1 MEEILK
7 VKNIDQYIVL
17 GEQFIIK
24 YGVKLLIA
32 LGILIVGLWLIKKLL
47 YAINLIFERR
57 NFDNSLKG
65 FLRSFIDI
73 ILKVLLIITVLSTL
87 GVEMTSF
94 IAILGAAGFAI
105 GMALSGTLSN
115 FAGGVIILILK
126 PFRVGDVI
134 EAQGYLGNVKE
145 IQIFNTTLNTFDN
158 KRIIIPNG
166 ALATG
171 NLTNYSIEDKR
182 RVDWTFG
189 ISYGDSFDKAK
200 EIIFDLLSKNEKV
213 LRDPEIFIALHS
225 LGDSAVNITVRA
237 WCITP
242 DYWDIYFRLNEEVYK
257 SFQEQGISI
266 PYPQMD
272 IHIKKD

>member
-171 NLTNYSIEDKR
+171 NLTNYSIEDRR

-200 EIIFDLLSKNEKV
+200 EIIFDLLAKNEKV
-213 LRDPEIFIALHS
+213 LRDPEIFIALQS
-225 LGDSAVNITVRA
+225 LGDSAVNIVVRA
-237 WCITP
+237 WCNTP

-257 SFQEQGISI
+257 SFSEQGISI

>member
-1 MEEILK
+1 MEEILH
-7 VKNIDQYIVL
+7 VKKIDQYIVL

-73 ILKVLLIITVLSTL
+73 ILKVLLVITVLSTL

-134 EAQGYLGNVKE
+134 EAQGYIGNVKE

-171 NLTNYSIEDKR
+171 NLTNYSIEDRR

-200 EIIFDLLSKNEKV
+200 EIIFDLLAKNEKV
-213 LRDPEIFIALHS
+213 LRDPEIFIALQS
-225 LGDSAVNITVRA
+225 LGDSAVNIVVRA
-237 WCITP
+237 WCNTP

-257 SFQEQGISI
+257 SFSEQGISI

>member
-1 MEEILK
+1 MEELLQ
-7 VKNIDQYIVL
+7 VKNLDQYIAL
-17 GEQFIIK
+17 GEKFIFK

-32 LGILIVGLWLIKKLL
+32 IGILFIGLWVIKKLL
-47 YAINLIFERR
+47 FAINIIFEKR
-57 NFDNSLKG
+57 NFDTSLKG

-73 ILKVLLIITVLSTL
+73 ILKALLIITILSTL

-171 NLTNYSIEDKR
+171 NLTNYSIEETR

-213 LRDPEIFIALHS
+213 LKNPEIFIALQS
-225 LGDSAVNITVRA
+225 LGDSAVNIVVRA
-237 WCITP
+237 WCNTP

-257 SFQEQGISI
+257 SFSEQGISI

>member
-1 MEEILK
+1 MEELLQ
-7 VKNIDQYIVL
+7 VKNLDQYIAL
-17 GEQFIIK
+17 GEKFIVK

-32 LGILIVGLWLIKKLL
+32 IGILFIGLWIIKKLL
-47 YAINLIFERR
+47 FAINIIFEKR
-57 NFDNSLKG
+57 NFDTSLKG

-73 ILKVLLIITVLSTL
+73 ILKALLIITILSTL

-171 NLTNYSIEDKR
+171 NLTNYSIEETR

-213 LRDPEIFIALHS
+213 LKNPEIFIALQS
-225 LGDSAVNITVRA
+225 LGDSAVNIVVRA
-237 WCITP
+237 WCNTP

-257 SFQEQGISI
+257 SFSEQGISI

>member
-1 MEEILK
+1 MEELLQ
-7 VKNIDQYIVL
+7 VKNLDQYIVL
-17 GEQFIIK
+17 GEKFIIR
-24 YGVKLLIA
+24 YGFKLLIA
-32 LGILIVGLWLIKKLL
+32 VGILFIGLWIIKKLL
-47 YAINLIFERR
+47 FAINIIFEKR
-57 NFDNSLKG
+57 NFDTSLKG

-73 ILKVLLIITVLSTL
+73 ILKVLLIITILSTL

-126 PFRVGDVI
+126 PFRVGDII

-158 KRIIIPNG
+158 KRIVIPNG

-171 NLTNYSIEDKR
+171 NLTNYSIEERR

-213 LRDPEIFIALHS
+213 LRDPEIFIALQS
-225 LGDSAVNITVRA
+225 LGDSAVNIVVRA
-237 WCITP
+237 WCNTP

-257 SFQEQGISI
+257 SFSEQGISI

>member
-171 NLTNYSIEDKR
+171 NLTNYSIEDRR

-200 EIIFDLLSKNEKV
+200 EIIFDLLAKNEKV
-213 LRDPEIFIALHS
+213 LRDPEIFIALQS
-225 LGDSAVNITVRA
+225 LGDSAR
-237 WCITP
+237 
-242 DYWDIYFRLNEEVYK
+242 RR
-257 SFQEQGISI
+257 
-266 PYPQMD
+266 
-272 IHIKKD
+272 

>member
-1 MEEILK
+1 MEELLQ
-7 VKNIDQYIVL
+7 VKNLDQYIAL
-17 GEQFIIK
+17 GEKFIVK
-24 YGVKLLIA
+24 YGVKLLF
-32 LGILIVGLWLIKKLL
+32 
-47 YAINLIFERR
+47 AINIIFEKR
-57 NFDNSLKG
+57 NFDTSLKG

-73 ILKVLLIITVLSTL
+73 ILKALLIITILSTL

-171 NLTNYSIEDKR
+171 NLTNYSIEETR

-213 LRDPEIFIALHS
+213 LRNPEIFIALQS
-225 LGDSAVNITVRA
+225 LGDSAVNIVVRA
-237 WCITP
+237 WCNTP

-257 SFQEQGISI
+257 SFSEQGISI

>member
-47 YAINLIFERR
+47 YAINLIFEKR

-171 NLTNYSIEDKR
+171 NLTNYSIEDRR

-200 EIIFDLLSKNEKV
+200 EIIFDLLAKNEKV
-213 LRDPEIFIALHS
+213 LRDPEIFIALQS
-225 LGDSAVNITVRA
+225 LGDSAVNIVVRA
-237 WCITP
+237 WCNTP

-257 SFQEQGISI
+257 SFSEQGISI

>member
-73 ILKVLLIITVLSTL
+73 ILKVLLVITVLSTL

-257 SFQEQGISI
+257 SFSEQGISI

>member
-17 GEQFIIK
+17 AEQFIIK
-24 YGVKLLIA
+24 YGVKLLMA
-32 LGILIVGLWLIKKLL
+32 LSILFIGLWIIKKIL
-47 YAINLIFERR
+47 YAINLIFEKR
-57 NFDNSLKG
+57 NFDTSLKG

-73 ILKVLLIITVLSTL
+73 ILKALLIITVLSTL

-134 EAQGYLGNVKE
+134 EAQGYVGNVKE

-189 ISYGDSFDKAK
+189 IAYGDSYDKAK
-200 EIIFDLLSKNEKV
+200 EIIFDLLIKNDKV

-225 LGDSAVNITVRA
+225 LGDSSVNITVRA
-237 WCITP
+237 WCNTP
-242 DYWDIYFRLNEEVYK
+242 NYWEIYFRLNEEVYK
-257 SFQEQGISI
+257 SFSEQGINI

>member
-1 MEEILK
+1 MEELLQ
-7 VKNIDQYIVL
+7 VKNLDQYIAL
-17 GEQFIIK
+17 GEKFIVK

-32 LGILIVGLWLIKKLL
+32 IWILFIGLWVIKKLL
-47 YAINLIFERR
+47 FAINIIFEKR
-57 NFDNSLKG
+57 NFDTSLKG

-73 ILKVLLIITVLSTL
+73 ILKALLIITILSTL

-171 NLTNYSIEDKR
+171 NLTNYSIEETR

-213 LRDPEIFIALHS
+213 LKNPEIFIALQS
-225 LGDSAVNITVRA
+225 LGDSAVNIVVRA
-237 WCITP
+237 WCNTP

-257 SFQEQGISI
+257 SFSEQGISI

>member
-1 MEEILK
+1 MEEILH
-7 VKNIDQYIVL
+7 VKKIDQYIVL

-73 ILKVLLIITVLSTL
+73 ILKVLLVITVLSTL

-171 NLTNYSIEDKR
+171 NLTNYSIEDRR

-200 EIIFDLLSKNEKV
+200 EIIFDLLAKNEKV
-213 LRDPEIFIALHS
+213 LRDPEIFIALQS
-225 LGDSAVNITVRA
+225 LGDSAVNIVVRA
-237 WCITP
+237 WCNTP

-257 SFQEQGISI
+257 SFSEQGISI

>member
-1 MEEILK
+1 MEEILH
-7 VKNIDQYIVL
+7 VKKIDQYIVL

-73 ILKVLLIITVLSTL
+73 ILKVLLVITVLSTL

-134 EAQGYLGNVKE
+134 EAQGYIGNV
-145 IQIFNTTLNTFDN
+145 
-158 KRIIIPNG
+158 
-166 ALATG
+166 
-171 NLTNYSIEDKR
+171 TNYSIEDRR

-200 EIIFDLLSKNEKV
+200 EIIFDLLAKNEKV
-213 LRDPEIFIALHS
+213 LRDPEIFIALQS
-225 LGDSAVNITVRA
+225 LGDSAVNIVVRA
-237 WCITP
+237 WCNTP

-257 SFQEQGISI
+257 SFTEQGISI

>member
-1 MEEILK
+1 MEEFLK
-7 VKNIDQYIVL
+7 IENLNQYIAL

-24 YGVKLLIA
+24 YGVKLLISLA
-32 LGILIVGLWLIKKLL
+32 ILFVGLWLIKKFLF
-47 YAINLIFERR
+47 AINIIFEKR

-65 FLRSFIDI
+65 FLRSLIDI
-73 ILKVLLIITVLSTL
+73 ILKALLLITVLSTL

-134 EAQGYLGNVKE
+134 DAQGYIGTVKE

-171 NLTNYSIEDKR
+171 NLINYSIEEKR

-189 ISYGDSFDKAK
+189 IAYGDSFEKAK
-200 EIIFDLLSKNEKV
+200 LIILDLLNQNDKV
-213 LRDPEIFIALHS
+213 LKDPEIFIALHS
-225 LGDSAVNITVRA
+225 LGDSSVNIVVRA
-237 WCITP
+237 WCNTP
-242 DYWDIYFRLNEEVYK
+242 DYWDIYFRLNEEVYET
-257 SFQEQGISI
+257 FNREGINI

-272 IHIKKD
+272 IHIKRD